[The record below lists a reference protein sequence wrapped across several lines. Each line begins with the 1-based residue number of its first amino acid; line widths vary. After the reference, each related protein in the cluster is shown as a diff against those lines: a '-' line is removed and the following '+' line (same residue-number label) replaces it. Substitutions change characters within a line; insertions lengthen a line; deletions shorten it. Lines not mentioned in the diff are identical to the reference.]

1 MPGPWPY
8 AWACEASTTVWISG
22 HLTSQNSHSRRRT
35 PNVRPGSPKHTGVI
49 TAGRMTYINGT
60 YTDGNLEWTVIAPP
74 GEEIGGATQPTCE

>member
-1 MPGPWPY
+1 M
-8 AWACEASTTVWISG
+8 
-22 HLTSQNSHSRRRT
+22 
-35 PNVRPGSPKHTGVI
+35 I